1 MIRFHRDP
9 ESARAAL
16 DELARLIEEAPEDSA
31 DDLCLEIGCGDLE
44 TLLRR
49 WELELWDEVE
59 RLARSSE
66 RFRRALRSVW
76 AYDSPKFNERDALL
90 WELSE
95 RRQFHLD
102 AVVFPERLAEPG
114 TDLGWRAIRPPGD
127 IDFSELARLLRS
139 MADWADQAAAR
150 PQNSGH
156 PPGLAPPT
164 PETTG
169 ADPLWRTGAPEHRA
183 R

>member
-16 DELARLIEEAPEDSA
+16 GELARLLEEAPEDSA
-31 DDLCLEIGCGDLE
+31 DGLCLEIGCGDLE
-44 TLLRR
+44 SLLRR
-49 WELELWDEVE
+49 WESELWDEVE
-59 RLARSSE
+59 RLARSSA

-76 AYDSPKFNERDALL
+76 AYDSPKSDERDALL
-90 WELSE
+90 WELGE
-95 RRQFHLD
+95 WRQFHLD
-102 AVVFPERLAEPG
+102 AVVFPERLAEPD

-127 IDFSELARLLRS
+127 IDYSELARLLRS

-150 PQNSGH
+150 PQTSGH
-156 PPGLAPPT
+156 PPGLAPQA

-169 ADPLWRTGAPEHRA
+169 SDPLWRADAPECRA